1 MPFFVCHAQ
10 KEEREV
16 EKLFEQL
23 SVYEVLNNFLPGA
36 FFCILFRWQT
46 GVGYEV
52 NDTVTEILVFYFAG
66 MIISRFGSLVLEPLC
81 GKLRFV
87 EKEAYGDYIKASKR
101 DPKIET
107 LSMKNN
113 MYRTFAAAV
122 ILCGIAWAVQCI
134 AEKSAVPRAVTIAG
148 GWIALLVLLLAAY
161 RKQND
166 YIRERIRACNKKEE
180 KEEE

>member
-107 LSMKNN
+107 LSMKI
-113 MYRTFAAAV
+113 T
-122 ILCGIAWAVQCI
+122 CTG
-134 AEKSAVPRAVTIAG
+134 P
-148 GWIALLVLLLAAY
+148 LLP
-161 RKQND
+161 Q
-166 YIRERIRACNKKEE
+166 
-180 KEEE
+180 